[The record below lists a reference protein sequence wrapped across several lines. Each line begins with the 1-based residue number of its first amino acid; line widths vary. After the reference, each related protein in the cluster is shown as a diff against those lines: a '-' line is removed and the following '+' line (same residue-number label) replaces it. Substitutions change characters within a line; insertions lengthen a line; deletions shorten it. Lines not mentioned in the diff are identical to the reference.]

1 MQKEFEYSMRMTKFV
16 LKGLS
21 VSQETCFTWKY
32 YLII

>member
-21 VSQETCFTWKY
+21 QETCFTWKY